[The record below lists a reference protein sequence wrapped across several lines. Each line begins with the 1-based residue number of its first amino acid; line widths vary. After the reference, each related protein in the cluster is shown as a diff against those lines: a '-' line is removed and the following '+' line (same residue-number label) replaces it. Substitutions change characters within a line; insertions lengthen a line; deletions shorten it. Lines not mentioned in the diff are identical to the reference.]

1 MKKTEKE
8 TKNRTLKFRSLNL
21 AQWGFKLSTRP
32 HNARLLANLRCIS
45 DSLSEE
51 EDAGIIFLQ
60 ELTLAKQHKFQ
71 KHLEVMFPEH
81 HIIYPVGYRNER
93 NPKAAI
99 TVTLIPK
106 KFDHKLLELPVLIDN
121 EPWLRYSYIEISG
134 GGLAKSKS
142 VRILNIHLQHLNL
155 QNHAAW
161 YREARKKQ
169 REACLEAI
177 YKVTKENNDAG
188 IPFIIG
194 GDFNTMDDSDDF
206 SKFIELGMLDVMPES
221 EREKDTWDNPT
232 IGAANRLD
240 YFLINDAMKEITEIK
255 EAKVNDDPIHLTT
268 SDHAMLVLDM
278 LVS

>member
-1 MKKTEKE
+1 MKKTENE
-8 TKNRTLKFRSLNL
+8 TNRKINFRSQNL

-32 HNARLLANLRCIS
+32 HTHNSRLLANLRTIS
-45 DSLSEE
+45 GSLSD
-51 EDAGIIFLQ
+51 DAESIICLQ
-60 ELTLAKQHKFQ
+60 EMIIAKNKKYESRLA
-71 KHLEVMFPEH
+71 VMFPDH

-106 KFDHKLLELPVLIDN
+106 KFDFKLLELPVQIDN
-121 EPWLRYSYIEISG
+121 EPWLRYSYVEISG
-134 GGLAKSKS
+134 GGFVKP

-155 QNHAAW
+155 SKQAAW
-161 YREARKKQ
+161 WRETRKKQ
-169 REACLEAI
+169 RKDCLAAI

-194 GDFNTMDDSDDF
+194 GDFNTMDDSEDYH
-206 SKFIELGMLDVMPES
+206 KFTELGMLDVMPES
-221 EREKDTWDNPT
+221 EQKDTWDNPT

-240 YFLINDAMKEITEIK
+240 YFLINDAMKEIAEIK
-255 EAKVNDDPIHLTT
+255 EAKVNDDPIYLTT

>member
-1 MKKTEKE
+1 MKKVENEK
-8 TKNRTLKFRSLNL
+8 KNRTLIRLRSQNL
-21 AQWGFKLSTRP
+21 AQWGFKLSPRP
-32 HNARLLANLRCIS
+32 HNARLLANLRLIS
-45 DSLSEE
+45 GCLSDDEG
-51 EDAGIIFLQ
+51 GIIFLQ
-60 ELTLAKQHKFQ
+60 EMILAKNK
-71 KHLEVMFPEH
+71 KYESRLEVMFPDH

-106 KFDHKLLELPVLIDN
+106 NYTCKTLELPVLIDN
-121 EPWLRYSYIEISG
+121 EPWLRYSYVEISG
-134 GGLAKSKS
+134 GGLAKP

-155 QNHAAW
+155 QNQAAW

-169 REACLEAI
+169 REDCLAAI
-177 YKVTKENNDAG
+177 YRVIKENNDAG

-194 GDFNTMDDSDDF
+194 GDFNTSDDAEDF
-206 SKFIELGMLDVMPES
+206 RKFTELGMIDVMPES
-221 EREKDTWDNPT
+221 EQKKDTWDNPT

-240 YFLINDAMKEITEIK
+240 YFLINAAMKEIAEIK
-255 EAKVNDDPIHLTT
+255 EAKVDDTPIYLTT

>member
-1 MKKTEKE
+1 MKKTENE
-8 TKNRTLKFRSLNL
+8 TKNRKLKFRSLNL

-51 EDAGIIFLQ
+51 EDAGIISLQ
-60 ELTLAKQHKFQ
+60 ELILAKNK
-71 KHLEVMFPEH
+71 KYENRLEVMFPDH
-81 HIIYPVGYRNER
+81 HIIYPVGYRNDC

-99 TVTLIPK
+99 TVTLVPK
-106 KFDHKLLELPVLIDN
+106 KYKFKLLELPVQIDN

-134 GGLAKSKS
+134 GGLDKS

-169 REACLEAI
+169 RESCLEAI

-232 IGAANRLD
+232 LGAANRLD

>member
-45 DSLSEE
+45 DSLSDDEH
-51 EDAGIIFLQ
+51 GIIFLQ
-60 ELTLAKQHKFQ
+60 EMILAKHLKFQ
-71 KHLEVMFPEH
+71 NRFDVMFPDH

-99 TVTLIPK
+99 TVTLLSK
-106 KFDHKLLELPVLIDN
+106 QYDYKLLELPVLIDD
-121 EPWLRYSYIEISG
+121 EPWLRYSYVEISG
-134 GGLAKSKS
+134 GGLVKP

-161 YREARKKQ
+161 WREARKKQ

-221 EREKDTWDNPT
+221 EREKDTWNNPT
-232 IGAANRLD
+232 LGAANRLD

-255 EAKVNDDPIHLTT
+255 EAKVNDDPIYLTT

>member
-51 EDAGIIFLQ
+51 EDAGVVFLQ
-60 ELTLAKQHKFQ
+60 EMIFAKHQKF
-71 KHLEVMFPEH
+71 KNHIEVMFPEH
-81 HIIYPVGYRNER
+81 HIIYPVGYRNELH
-93 NPKAAI
+93 PKAA
-99 TVTLIPK
+99 VTLILLPK
-106 KFDHKLLELPVLIDN
+106 YYDFKLLELPVLIDN
-121 EPWLRYSYIEISG
+121 EPWLRYSYAEISG
-134 GGLAKSKS
+134 GELVKP
-142 VRILNIHLQHLNL
+142 VRLLNIHLQHLNL

-161 YREARKKQ
+161 WREARKKQ
-169 REACLEAI
+169 REACLKAI